1 MVLCTRAVSQGLFSE
16 GEVRGRSALGLG
28 PADGIGNV
36 TSSAIRQVCVRA
48 ECQTPSAGDRDD
60 RLSDAPSRSTEVMT
74 M

>member
-1 MVLCTRAVSQGLFSE
+1 MLCTRAVSQGLFSE

-28 PADGIGNV
+28 PTNGVGNV
-36 TSSAIRQVCVRA
+36 TGSAIKQVCVRA
-48 ECQTPSAGDRDD
+48 DCQTASAGDGDD